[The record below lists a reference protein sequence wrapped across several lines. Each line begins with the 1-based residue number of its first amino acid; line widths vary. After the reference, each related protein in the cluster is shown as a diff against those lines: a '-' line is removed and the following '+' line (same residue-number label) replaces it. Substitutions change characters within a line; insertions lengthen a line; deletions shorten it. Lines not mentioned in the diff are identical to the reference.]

1 MQRYWW
7 PGYEIQLLA
16 ELQRQQN
23 SAQFCDTLLQTEGI
37 SVPIHSCIVAAL
49 SPHLSQKL
57 SASLSPPLGQKR
69 QLQLRAVKAQT
80 LLKLVGLMYSG
91 EVEVKGSVEQNDV
104 LSAARQFG
112 ITDLVAGQRDVWTK
126 GSCGSCRKSNENR
139 KMQDAYVQAEM
150 TGWRDCLAG
159 KRSCVSTGTQT
170 VEADEKTDD
179 SFSQDPQGSGF
190 FFTSQPKNVTL
201 DNHFY
206 STGLQ
211 STPRVPSGP
220 PSDGESSLDRSS
232 SSLTNPTSTSAW
244 PSEMLP
250 LLISPDDDSN
260 SPTPQKDRS
269 SQQSSKSGDTTQGLA
284 EERMDSE
291 DGDSNGKTA
300 DNREKAEEPNSADRD
315 DILGEKHAC
324 ANVGSK
330 CLMKQ
335 VNQMVETTQISIKVK
350 LRRRTK
356 GELWE
361 VVNMHDTD
369 ETLSVRTSLKQ
380 TDLTNHQAS
389 SVQTGPIHKPE
400 TPILQPAP
408 DFSSGPPAHPNTM
421 SDSQPF
427 CNDSLPPNQNIA
439 LESVTL
445 NPPPGPVEESDEQ
458 IEKLL
463 EDIMMGLNILP
474 NLEGD
479 CKMSHHVQSSHDVAP
494 AIGQVQIQENDRAQS
509 QVHSA
514 AGCVCFQDLGTHIGH
529 SSTDTGVH
537 CCFTAQNQPS
547 GLSLSAVQS
556 DAVLIRQQQQQ
567 FNVGNS
573 LVTSA
578 GQRDGMSLPLSKS
591 QSCPYPEAPAT
602 RSVIPSTLSHYP
614 SCQVPSSQDDQ
625 NILEFLPLTN
635 GHVAQSS
642 LSSFPCIDELRL
654 PRCLSPLGPLASAAK
669 HPPFLNNLTNHSDK
683 TQPQPSLNCPPWLA
697 ENSGSLQFPL
707 CDIAHRENKS
717 ECSPKSTNH
726 SCSSEQQQTRQ
737 ELSPKQ
743 KRPRAEAFTVK
754 EVEEQETKSAAHI
767 TGTEEKSDHRRKKYK
782 QGDTKGD
789 AAVPKRRRRKRTIH
803 PQDAAVSLQAHKQV
817 GNQAKS
823 QINLSVCSVSLSSN
837 NVLAKE
843 REMATSSSDIA
854 NKFSGQKDETSI
866 IPDSRVVKTRA
877 ARNVIT
883 AQAWIRTRGFLKNT
897 QETPSNTCQE
907 NSSVIKPVAHRAKIS
922 DEQGVSGFRR
932 KYGRRKKTKPEESL
946 PAISEK
952 RSHCEENEHQ
962 IDNILPNEEEAGE
975 KKKKRSKIRKRDRS
989 KVEAIPPKKT
999 KSGKISSTVEAGDNN
1014 DVIPGENKPG
1024 TPKRPRMVTLMEFQN
1039 LIKYSHSKTWKSI
1052 ESENKGTNV
1061 TVRAGESEEK
1071 ARGGRREELIKETEV
1086 DKDKECSHSIVG
1098 ITVDKNHNQI
1108 FNSSTAEC
1116 NKSHGDDTKSSCSE
1130 GTNVLGNENHPSF
1143 SFDVLEQEVASVAA
1157 KAETPLR
1164 TPDEAQKACGAGV
1177 WDATPQ
1183 TGINDEGSSHSDT
1196 HPPQQE
1202 QAMLLEHNMDPLA
1215 PERPGPAP
1223 SDSGGFIKSSGCSRE
1238 KEEDDNEE
1246 EVDILLCSPDKVPQF
1261 RGHEKTLDNIDSTA
1275 EEEEEEDVNE
1285 IDVTGD
1291 EAE

>member
-529 SSTDTGVH
+529 SSTD
-537 CCFTAQNQPS
+537 TAQNQPS

>member
-1 MQRYWW
+1 MKTGKCRMHMFKQRRLD
-7 PGYEIQLLA
+7 GEILL
-16 ELQRQQN
+16 L
-23 SAQFCDTLLQTEGI
+23 
-37 SVPIHSCIVAAL
+37 
-49 SPHLSQKL
+49 
-57 SASLSPPLGQKR
+57 
-69 QLQLRAVKAQT
+69 
-80 LLKLVGLMYSG
+80 
-91 EVEVKGSVEQNDV
+91 
-104 LSAARQFG
+104 
-112 ITDLVAGQRDVWTK
+112 
-126 GSCGSCRKSNENR
+126 
-139 KMQDAYVQAEM
+139 
-150 TGWRDCLAG
+150 
-159 KRSCVSTGTQT
+159 
-170 VEADEKTDD
+170 
-179 SFSQDPQGSGF
+179 
-190 FFTSQPKNVTL
+190 
-201 DNHFY
+201 
-206 STGLQ
+206 

-220 PSDGESSLDRSS
+220 PSDGEFSLDRSS

-260 SPTPQKDRS
+260 SSTPQKDRS
-269 SQQSSKSGDTTQGLA
+269 SQQSSKSGDSTQGLA

-335 VNQMVETTQISIKVK
+335 VNQRVETTQISFKVK

-361 VVNMHDTD
+361 VVSMHDTD

-400 TPILQPAP
+400 TPIVQPAP

-445 NPPPGPVEESDEQ
+445 NPPPGPMEESDEQ

-474 NLEGD
+474 NLDGD

-529 SSTDTGVH
+529 SSTDTDSLEGEFNAPTKSPHCNIYACQPSITPNRKPNTNHFSFVNSRWTDGCLPTCCSGVH
-537 CCFTAQNQPS
+537 CCFTAQNQHS

-591 QSCPYPEAPAT
+591 QSCPYPDAPAT

-642 LSSFPCIDELRL
+642 LSSSFPCIEELRL

-669 HPPFLNNLTNHSDK
+669 HPPFFNNLTNHGDK

-707 CDIAHRENKS
+707 CAIAHRENKS

-754 EVEEQETKSAAHI
+754 EVEEQETKFAAHK
-767 TGTEEKSDHRRKKYK
+767 TGTEEKSDHWRKKYK

-789 AAVPKRRRRKRTIH
+789 AAVPERRRRKRTIH

-817 GNQAKS
+817 SDQAKS

-866 IPDSRVVKTRA
+866 IPDSWVVKTRA

-907 NSSVIKPVAHRAKIS
+907 NSSFIKPVAHRAKIS

-975 KKKKRSKIRKRDRS
+975 KTKKRSKIRKRDRS

-999 KSGKISSTVEAGDNN
+999 KSGKITGTVEAGDNS
-1014 DVIPGENKPG
+1014 DVIQGENKPG

-1039 LIKYSHSKTWKSI
+1039 LIKYRHSKTWKSI
-1052 ESENKGTNV
+1052 ESENKETNV

-1086 DKDKECSHSIVG
+1086 DKDRERSHSIVG

-1130 GTNVLGNENHPSF
+1130 GTSVLGNENHPSF
-1143 SFDVLEQEVASVAA
+1143 SFNVLEQEVAGVAA

-1164 TPDEAQKACGAGV
+1164 TPDEGKVFRKAPTLVLSGAQKACGAGV

-1202 QAMLLEHNMDPLA
+1202 QAMLLEHNMEPLT

-1238 KEEDDNEE
+1238 KAEDDDEE
-1246 EVDILLCSPDKVPQF
+1246 EVDILLYSPDKVPQF